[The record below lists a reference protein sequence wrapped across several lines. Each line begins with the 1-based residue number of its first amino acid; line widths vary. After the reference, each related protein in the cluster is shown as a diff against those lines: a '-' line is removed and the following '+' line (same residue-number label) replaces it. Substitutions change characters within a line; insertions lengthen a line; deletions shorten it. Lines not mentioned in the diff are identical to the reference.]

1 MCDGAGSEMSLRC
14 PRDKPQENKKTWS
27 DDRQEDLTGW
37 RRGQRHPRSNM
48 SVSHTYLF
56 GVLLD
61 QHAGLA
67 ARLSGR
73 VQLPGGLREIRSQM
87 RGGLAR
93 SWRHREN
100 SRVSRQEEDAS
111 NQRKE
116 AHVAAS
122 RARWW

>member
-1 MCDGAGSEMSLRC
+1 MSLRC

-87 RGGLAR
+87 RGGLPR